1 LGRVYALPSF
11 IKRRET
17 MELENYEYYITKD
30 DVLDNS
36 EFTEPELSE
45 VFGDKIDFYLKD
57 ISSKVYSIIYSAY
70 RGVNKDKQYKG
81 IRHLINNDTNKIAVL
96 QKAIIEY
103 IRGEMAIG
111 MGLNLYMGKKHYS
124 DEIINILKR
133 GDLWIVAELT
143 YNDEDIDES

>member
-1 LGRVYALPSF
+1 
-11 IKRRET
+11 

-30 DVLDNS
+30 DVINNS
-36 EFTEPELSE
+36 EFVETELTD
-45 VFGDKIDFYLKD
+45 VFGEKVDFFLKD

-81 IRHLINNDTNKIAVL
+81 IRHLINNDTDKIAIL

-111 MGLNLYMGKKHYS
+111 MGLNLYMNKKHYS
-124 DEIINILKR
+124 DEIISILKR
-133 GDLWIVAELT
+133 GDMWIVAELT
-143 YNDEDIDES
+143 YREEDIDES